1 MISLARAPA
10 LAAWP
15 GTSVATTSP
24 FFLVAWVVIVVGCAG
39 PPPRHA
45 VQRPAPSRLPDRPN
59 IILITLDTVRFDA
72 TPLAKGDGG
81 RMPFLSDLK
90 RRAANFTET
99 YSTWDETV
107 VSHFTI
113 LTGYVSGYPTP
124 LDTPQAALPYQLKR
138 RGYRSFG
145 VAANLQLSTRSNQ
158 VLRSFDDYLCIGD
171 MWNDTSPAQKKD
183 VLPAL
188 DARIA
193 KFDGKPTDFNRLMV
207 YASASR
213 ALTLFEHGIAEGPQ
227 PFFAFLNVTDAH
239 DPYFPDPGDYDP
251 QTAEEGIDHRG
262 FDGDLRN
269 RRIGAELRHPKR
281 IADPKRRALVEA
293 TLAAVG
299 GRAWST
305 TFDLDARQLRLY
317 RLRYDAEVHELDRMF
332 AALFGYLQK
341 SHLLDSTIVI
351 ITADH
356 GESFGEGNLITHAF
370 NDHGDREST
379 RHVPLLF
386 VFPPSMQYRGRTIDV
401 LGTTADIAPTIYD
414 LVRIDFRPLAKQ
426 AEPGNF
432 GRSLLPYMRAAEA
445 EAPVALAAAPAGQPA
460 IDDRQRAE
468 AERLHRL
475 RALGYIN

>member
-1 MISLARAPA
+1 MIDKRLVSALVFAVLISGCGKPNGRKLLQKPAPA
-10 LAAWP
+10 
-15 GTSVATTSP
+15 
-24 FFLVAWVVIVVGCAG
+24 
-39 PPPRHA
+39 
-45 VQRPAPSRLPDRPN
+45 RLPDRPN
-59 IILITLDTVRFDA
+59 IILITLDTLRFDA
-72 TPLAKGDGG
+72 SSLAPGG
-81 RMPFLSDLK
+81 ADRMPFLNQLK

-158 VLRSFDDYLCIGD
+158 VLRSFDDYLCMGD
-171 MWNDTSPAQKKD
+171 MWNETPPAQKKAL
-183 VLPAL
+183 LPAI

-193 KFDGKPTDFNRLMV
+193 KYDGKVTGFNRLML
-207 YASASR
+207 YANAPR
-213 ALTLFEHGIAEGPQ
+213 ALNLLERGIGGGPQ
-227 PFFAFLNVTDAH
+227 PFFAFLNVIDAH
-239 DPYFPDPGDYDP
+239 DPYFPDPAGYDAR
-251 QTAEEGIDHRG
+251 TAEEGIDHRG

-269 RRIGAELRHPKR
+269 RRVGAELRHPKR
-281 IADPKRRALVEA
+281 VADPKRRALIET
-293 TLAAVG
+293 TLATVG

-305 TFDLDARQLRLY
+305 TFDLEESQLRLY
-317 RLRYDAEVHELDRMF
+317 RLRYDAEVRELDRMLEMLF
-332 AALFGYLQK
+332 AYLGEK
-341 SHLLDSTIVI
+341 HLLDSTIVI

-356 GESFGEGNLITHAF
+356 GESFGEANLITHAF

-386 VFPPSMQYRGRTIDV
+386 VFPPVLQYRGRTIDV

-432 GRSLLPYMRAAEA
+432 GRSLLPSMLGGGMK
-445 EAPVALAAAPAGQPA
+445 PAAAIAAASALQPTV
-460 IDDRQRAE
+460 DDRQRAE

-475 RALGYIN
+475 RSLGYIN